1 MTRRNIRTFV
11 VTMLVAITYLM
22 ISPFPAPASDT
33 LWKAHI
39 EPLLKERCLECHNP
53 TKAKSE
59 LDLSS
64 LQTMLRG
71 GERGPA
77 VVPGKPDESNLYKFL
92 RTEADPHMP
101 PGSRKPL
108 GDEEVALIGKWIQD
122 LPVIGGT

>member
-1 MTRRNIRTFV
+1 MEKSIPES
-11 VTMLVAITYLM
+11 LSSKLKHD
-22 ISPFPAPASDT
+22 PAEHPNVC
-33 LWKAHI
+33 
-39 EPLLKERCLECHNP
+39 RHNP

-64 LQTMLRG
+64 LPTMLRG

-122 LPVIGGT
+122 LPVIGGTRAN